1 MNSVA
6 AVDLPA
12 PERPVKQRMAGFS
25 RLSDKLLYNFAMMP
39 RLTNLVAK
47 RRGLVAERVQME
59 IR

>member
-1 MNSVA
+1 M
-6 AVDLPA
+6 
-12 PERPVKQRMAGFS
+12 KQRMAGFS
-25 RLSDKLLYNFAMMP
+25 CLSGKLLYNFAMMP